1 MNVVGKILV
10 FLNLLFALVVAGF
23 LVLDFSTRI
32 NWKARA
38 KQLEDE
44 LKVAQVN
51 TVIHGSTLGD
61 LNNAVRKAEDAL
73 EEAKTRLK
81 DAEDLSKVNEVK
93 LNQLIQDEKNSH
105 AKTILALQESE
116 ASNKRLSEEN
126 KGLLATVQNRD
137 SKILAQE
144 KDITR
149 FRNEAITNENEA
161 KRVQSRVDQ
170 LLARNQELERTVASA
185 KAGATAGAG
194 GNVVQDPNRVNP
206 PQAFVKGVIEK
217 IDPQDRT
224 LVQVSVGSDQGLG
237 KNNTLEVYRL
247 DPRPEYLG
255 TIRIVESF
263 HHKAIGRLMR
273 AGGTARGP
281 LKEGDIVASE
291 LKNN

>member
-38 KQLEDE
+38 EQAERE
-44 LKVAQVN
+44 LVIARAN
-51 TVIHGSTLGD
+51 TLTHGSTLGE
-61 LNNAVRKAEDAL
+61 LNNETRKVQDKL
-73 EEAKTRLK
+73 EEAQTRLK
-81 DAEDLSKVNEVK
+81 DAETLSQANEVK
-93 LNQLIQDEKNSH
+93 LNSLIQDEKNSH

-116 ASNKRLSEEN
+116 GSNKRLTEEN
-126 KGLLATVQNRD
+126 KGLLATIQSRD

-144 KDITR
+144 KDIIR

-161 KRVQSRVDQ
+161 KRIQSRVDQ
-170 LLARNQELERTVASA
+170 LLTRNQELERTVASV
-185 KAGATAGAG
+185 KAGNAPGSPAI
-194 GNVVQDPNRVNP
+194 QDPNRANP

-224 LVQVSVGSDQGLG
+224 LVQVSVGSDQGLN

-255 TIRIVESF
+255 TLRIVESF

-273 AGGTARGP
+273 ASGASPRGS
-281 LKEGDIVASE
+281 LKEGDIVSSE